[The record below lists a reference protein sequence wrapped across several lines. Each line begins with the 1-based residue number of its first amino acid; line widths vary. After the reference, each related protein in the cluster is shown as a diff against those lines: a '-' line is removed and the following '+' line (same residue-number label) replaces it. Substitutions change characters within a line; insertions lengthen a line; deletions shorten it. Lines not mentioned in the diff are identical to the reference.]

1 MEEDKKAQ
9 RSSKGKF
16 TTNAI
21 LLLIISFCIFY
32 LLTLPSFHI
41 GTVTITGNNI
51 LTEDELF
58 NIAQVFAQG
67 ISFYH
72 VFFAVMLLGV
82 SGGFYIVPL
91 YAMMQAKAPESHRA
105 RVVAANNIFNAIFMV
120 VAAIFCIIILSSL
133 NLSLVQLFGIT
144 AVISAI
150 ITCLLLTSLRRK
162 LRIGES

>member
-58 NIAQVFAQG
+58 NIAQIPKPYNVLNVNGPLKA
-67 ISFYH
+67 
-72 VFFAVMLLGV
+72 LLP
-82 SGGFYIVPL
+82 FP
-91 YAMMQAKAPESHRA
+91 P
-105 RVVAANNIFNAIFMV
+105 
-120 VAAIFCIIILSSL
+120 
-133 NLSLVQLFGIT
+133 QL
-144 AVISAI
+144 A
-150 ITCLLLTSLRRK
+150 LT
-162 LRIGES
+162 